1 MESNG
6 VFSGTARKLESQLG
20 KYEKQVYET
29 YKNEFYASSTYWR
42 PSFVINDC
50 SYVVKRKKACKV
62 SYPSG
67 KKRIIDLVHKLGK
80 IVFIVEFKQCID
92 TDAVGQVLIYKLLL
106 ERILHGKSPIK
117 MRVSGS
123 DVYTD
128 VEEFCR
134 DNKIEVFLY

>member
-6 VFSGTARKLESQLG
+6 IFGRTARKLENQLG

-29 YKNEFYASSTYWR
+29 YRDEFYASSTYWR

-50 SYVVKRKKACKV
+50 SYVVKRKEVCKI
-62 SYPSG
+62 SYPPG
-67 KKRIIDLVHKLGK
+67 KKRIIDLVHKLGE
-80 IVFIVEFKQCID
+80 VLFIVEFKRCID

-106 ERILHGKSPIK
+106 EKALRGKSPIK
-117 MRVSGS
+117 VRVSGI

-128 VEEFCR
+128 VEEYCR
-134 DNKIEVFLY
+134 DNEIEVFLY

>member
-6 VFSGTARKLESQLG
+6 VFGRTARKLESQLG

-29 YKNEFYASSTYWR
+29 YRDEFYASSTYWR

-50 SYVVKRKKACKV
+50 SYVVKRKEVCKI
-62 SYPSG
+62 SYPPG
-67 KKRIIDLVHKLGK
+67 KTRIIDLVHKLGE
-80 IVFIVEFKQCID
+80 VLFIVEFKRCID

-106 ERILHGKSPIK
+106 EKVLRGKSPIK
-117 MRVSGS
+117 VRVSGI

-128 VEEFCR
+128 VEEYCR
-134 DNKIEVFLY
+134 DNEIEVFLY

>member
-6 VFSGTARKLESQLG
+6 IFGRTARKLESQLG

-29 YKNEFYASSTYWR
+29 YRDEFYASSTYWR

-50 SYVVKRKKACKV
+50 SYVVKRKEVCKI
-62 SYPSG
+62 SYPPG
-67 KKRIIDLVHKLGK
+67 KKRIIDLVHKLGE
-80 IVFIVEFKQCID
+80 VLFIVEFKRCID

-106 ERILHGKSPIK
+106 EKALGGKSPIK
-117 MRVSGS
+117 VRVSGI

-128 VEEFCR
+128 VEEYCR
-134 DNKIEVFLY
+134 DNEIEVFLY